1 VVPCLRHDGRA
12 AVAAYVGTPAAP
24 KDSWNSWGVE
34 KPDDTQDKGIQF
46 TRRRST
52 AERASVSV
60 VSGMSVSVSH
70 SYGNGVELDLCI
82 G

>member
-1 VVPCLRHDGRA
+1 M
-12 AVAAYVGTPAAP
+12 AAYVGTPAAP